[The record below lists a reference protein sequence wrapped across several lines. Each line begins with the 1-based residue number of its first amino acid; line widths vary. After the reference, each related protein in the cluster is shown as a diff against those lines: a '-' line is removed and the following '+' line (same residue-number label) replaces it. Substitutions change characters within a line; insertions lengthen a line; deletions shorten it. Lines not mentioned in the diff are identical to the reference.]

1 MNTPVCLGLSSK
13 ILMYGFWWD
22 YVKSKYVEKAEL
34 CFMDTD
40 SSIVGIKTND
50 IYKDIADDVK
60 TRFDTS
66 NYELDRPLAK
76 AKDKKN
82 NWLM

>member
-1 MNTPVCLGLSSK
+1 
-13 ILMYGFWWD
+13 
-22 YVKSKYVEKAEL
+22 
-34 CFMDTD
+34 MDTD